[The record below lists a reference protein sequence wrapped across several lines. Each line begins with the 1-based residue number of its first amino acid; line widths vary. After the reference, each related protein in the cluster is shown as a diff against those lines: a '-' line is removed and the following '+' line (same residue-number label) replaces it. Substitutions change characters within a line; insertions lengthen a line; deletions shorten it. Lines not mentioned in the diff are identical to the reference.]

1 MTKKSKSPKT
11 KPTTDTA
18 TEPKPKKAKPQQQK
32 LPGEG
37 FARKGIKEI
46 DDAAEAYRT
55 ARDTRMEYTK
65 AEKAAKDYLLGV
77 VKKHEAKVYIY
88 ESEDGEEMRV
98 EYTAKAKENVRV
110 RSASSESDDDGEAD
124 E

>member
-1 MTKKSKSPKT
+1 MTKSKT
-11 KPTTDTA
+11 KKPKAEKAA
-18 TEPKPKKAKPQQQK
+18 TQKPAAPKKAKPQQQK

-37 FARKGIKEI
+37 FQRKGIKEI
-46 DDAAEAYRT
+46 DDAAEAYRA
-55 ARDTRMEYTK
+55 ARDVRMEHTK
-65 AEKAAKDYLLGV
+65 LEKAAKDRLLDV

-88 ESEDGEEMRV
+88 ESDDGEEMRV

-110 RSASSESDDDGEAD
+110 RSASSEPDDDGEAD